1 MEKKLLR
8 MSEVIEATG
17 LSRSEIYRAIERH
30 ELQVVKFGRAVRVTP
45 ADIDAFVET
54 KRRQTQQE
62 PVAV

>member
-1 MEKKLLR
+1 MDKKLLR

-17 LSRSEIYRAIERH
+17 LSRSEIYRAIERR
-30 ELQVVKFGRAVRVTP
+30 ELKVVKFGRAVRVTP

-54 KRRQTQQE
+54 KRRQTEQE